1 MIRLR
6 SLRKNAHSSL
16 RFLLILGMAAPFC
29 RFYRGNG
36 IGGVWCM
43 VSVSFSG
50 IFPSVCPLKKVG
62 DIADRGKYRG
72 RFCVVSVSFWG
83 GVQRSISHSKGVSKM
98 ETPFPVGV
106 EQNGTPLPLPIP
118 AHLFC
123 PFLPEHGGKVG
134 FDLLQL
140 SGSGFLLPVFGVKPV
155 FLGNQGF
162 IFCLQSGSG
171 G

>member
-1 MIRLR
+1 MVLRIGEDIR
-6 SLRKNAHSSL
+6 
-16 RFLLILGMAAPFC
+16 
-29 RFYRGNG
+29 
-36 IGGVWCM
+36 GGFVK
-43 VSVSFSG
+43 VRYHFGAGFSG
-50 IFPSVCPLKKVG
+50 QFPMRKGSVKWRTL
-62 DIADRGKYRG
+62 
-72 RFCVVSVSFWG
+72 S
-83 GVQRSISHSKGVSKM
+83 
-98 ETPFPVGV
+98 PVAV

-140 SGSGFLLPVFGVKPV
+140 GSSGFLLPVFGVKPV

-162 IFCLQSGSG
+162 IFRLQSGSG